1 LVISHTRGEQDF
13 MENLWIRVKGI
24 SRKIFDRRAVS
35 NVVSATILTGVVI
48 ALSLAVVGWSQSR
61 SSDYNRE
68 LSETVDAETAR
79 LQEKLAFEYIFYSD
93 SESSGNLT
101 VFLLNC
107 GTIDDIKIQTVYI
120 YDSSNALIE
129 VFQDPTL
136 YYFESWYEIPGW
148 ALDRG
153 DEGRLVLTISDEH
166 ADEIL
171 GFCNIKV
178 VTVRGATFD
187 SEFVA

>member
-1 LVISHTRGEQDF
+1 MVISHTRGEQDF

-24 SRKIFDRRAVS
+24 SRKIFDRRAVT
-35 NVVSATILTGVVI
+35 NVVSATILTGAVI
-48 ALSLAVVGWSQSR
+48 ALSLAVLGWSQGR

-68 LSETVDAETAR
+68 FGETVDAETAR
-79 LQEKLAFEYIFYSD
+79 LQEKLAFEYIFYD
-93 SESSGNLT
+93 DPSSNLT

-120 YDSSNALIE
+120 YDSNNALIE

-136 YYFESWYEIPGW
+136 YYFESWHEIPCW

-153 DEGRLVLTISDEH
+153 DEGRLVLDLDLS
-166 ADEIL
+166 L

-187 SEFVA
+187 TGFVV